1 MEASFAVLQY
11 AFPHKGLIKKF
22 HLKAPFPFS
31 MLQNAQKGGEM
42 GFLSHFLHFQ
52 PPHLALYTLN
62 FKCNQFSQDSGVS
75 SYSDSTSPKLYFMLK
90 HILKISNH
98 LPGGL
103 DDKYQVFF

>member
-11 AFPHKGLIKKF
+11 AFPHKGLLKKF

-62 FKCNQFSQDSGVS
+62 FKCNQFSQECHHLKFPTTPEL
-75 SYSDSTSPKLYFMLK
+75 TSMLK
-90 HILKISNH
+90 QKAKSNNGIF
-98 LPGGL
+98 L
-103 DDKYQVFF
+103 